1 MSTHPRPETNGH
13 SRRTRNGAGKAVAPS
28 VVATAPA
35 APVLGRDEAVA
46 NTRAVVEVLDA
57 VSKVKTVTEAA
68 VAALN
73 SVRSAFG
80 WTYGSFWTVD
90 RADAAMK
97 FVSESGTVSADFQG
111 ATRQGRF
118 QEGQGLVG
126 GAWRRRDMFF
136 VEDIRAMN
144 GFGRAVAAEQAGLI
158 SAICFP
164 LIVDGEVYGAL
175 DFFAKERLAPSAERL
190 DAVRSV
196 SRLVSQAIERLQQA
210 QRQAESN
217 ADTQALNKVLE
228 AVTRAGS
235 VDEAARGALDAVR
248 EAFGWKYGAYW
259 TLDRGAK
266 LLRFGLESGA
276 VNQEFQQATRQ
287 VTFEEGKGL
296 VGGVWKRREMTF
308 VEDLEQLQGFAR
320 AGSAKA
326 GGIRSA
332 VCLPL
337 LIQGEVVGAMDFY
350 AQETLRPTEGRL
362 ESLRNV
368 GRLVSG
374 ALERL
379 QAQERERAQGEELRR
394 KVDQLVKVVT
404 AAAQGDLTQELP
416 FRGADAIGQLAEA
429 LARLM
434 GELRKSISAIA
445 DNAQTLA
452 NSSEELSAVSS
463 EMSANAEET
472 STQASVV
479 SAASEQVS
487 RNVQT
492 VATGAEEMSASI
504 REIAKNA
511 NEAAKVAGTAV
522 RVTESTNGTITKLGE
537 SSAEIGK
544 VIKVITSIAQQ
555 TNLLALNATIEA
567 ARAGEAGKGFAVVAN
582 EVKELAK
589 ATAKATEEIS
599 QKIEAIQGDTK
610 GAVQA
615 IGQISSIIAN
625 INDLQNAIAAAV
637 EEQTATTNEIGRNVG
652 EAAKGTTEIAQNIS
666 GVATAAKSTSAGA
679 SESQKASGE
688 LARMATTLQKLVSQ
702 FRY

>member
-13 SRRTRNGAGKAVAPS
+13 SRRRPANGAGKTVAPPS
-28 VVATAPA
+28 VA
-35 APVLGRDEAVA
+35 APLGRDEAVA
-46 NTRAVVEVLDA
+46 NTRAVVAVLDA
-57 VSKVKTVTEAA
+57 VSRVTTVSDAA

-73 SVRSAFG
+73 SVRAAFG
-80 WTYGSFWTVD
+80 WSYGSFWVVD
-90 RADAAMK
+90 RAEGVMK
-97 FVSESGTVSADFQG
+97 FASESGTVSGEFQA

-136 VEDIRAMN
+136 VEDLGTMN
-144 GFGRAVAAEQAGLI
+144 GFGRAVAAQQAGLI

-164 LIVDGEVYGAL
+164 IIVGNEVYGAL
-175 DFFAKERLAPSAERL
+175 DFFTTERLAPSPDRL

-196 SRLVSQAIERLQQA
+196 SRLVSQAIERLQQNE
-210 QRQAESN
+210 RQAERN
-217 ADTQALNKVLE
+217 ADTQALNMVLE
-228 AVTRAGS
+228 TVTKAAS
-235 VDEAARGALDAVR
+235 VDEAARGSLDAVR

-259 TLDRGAK
+259 TLDRAAR
-266 LLRFGLESGA
+266 LLRFGVESGA
-276 VNQEFQQATRQ
+276 VNSEFQQATRE

-308 VEDLEQLQGFAR
+308 VEDLDQLKGFAR
-320 AGSAKA
+320 APSAKA

-332 VCLPL
+332 LCLPL
-337 LIQGEVVGAMDFY
+337 MVQGEVIGAMDFY
-350 AQETLRPTEGRL
+350 AQETVRPSDGRL
-362 ESLRNV
+362 EALRNV

-379 QAQERERAQGEELRR
+379 LSQERERAQAVELRT
-394 KVDQLVKVVT
+394 KVDRLVQIVS
-404 AAAQGDLTQELP
+404 AAAQGDLTQEIP
-416 FRGADAIGQLAEA
+416 FRGADAIGQLADA
-429 LARLM
+429 LSRLVT
-434 GELRKSISAIA
+434 ELRKSISAIA

-615 IGQISSIIAN
+615 ISQISSIISN

-688 LARMATTLQKLVSQ
+688 LARMATALQKLVSQ
-702 FRY
+702 FKY